1 MPHIFV
7 CLRFVRNLIKVKMF
21 AISIIPI
28 ALIAF
33 GIISIHYFRHNNY
46 GCGTNVPDQSTT
58 MRSRATQS
66 IVSVLVVTYA
76 LEVLVF
82 PLMMVNSLIRYLK
95 NHHFFDRDRGRAF
108 RFEFKFGLFLKLL
121 QHLTRG
127 KAGGEQSSRCCF
139 SNNLLHIW
147 LVWLSFLLIM
157 LCN

>member
-28 ALIAF
+28 ALVAF

-46 GCGTNVPDQSTT
+46 GCGANVPDQSTT
-58 MRSRATQS
+58 MRSRAVQS

-95 NHHFFDRDRGRAF
+95 NHHFFDRDKGRAF

-127 KAGGEQSSRCCF
+127 KAGGEQISRHCF
-139 SNNLLHIW
+139 SKICPKDAPMTSLRRP
-147 LVWLSFLLIM
+147 
-157 LCN
+157 